1 MSVTEIVPN
10 LWLGNVQ
17 DSLDS
22 AFISGIDIVINCT
35 KDLKFL
41 DETKKCVRIPIE
53 DNLQDEEITALYKYL
68 PRITDY
74 IHSNLRLGRRVFVHC
89 FAGKQRS
96 ASVIVA
102 YIMRYYKLDLNKAIE
117 LVKSKRMII
126 FTPQCNFE
134 KALVQFYMDSCG

>member
-1 MSVTEIVPN
+1 MSVTEVIPN

-22 AFISGIDIVINCT
+22 VFISNIDIVINCT

-41 DETKKCVRIPIE
+41 DESKKCIRIPIE
-53 DNLQDEEITALYKYL
+53 DNLEDIEIQNLYSYL
-68 PRITDY
+68 SKITEY
-74 IHSNLRLGRRVFVHC
+74 IHNNLRQGRRVFVHC

-96 ASVIVA
+96 ASVVIA

-134 KALVQFYMDSCG
+134 RALIEFYNSSCI

>member
-22 AFISGIDIVINCT
+22 AFISNIDIVINCT

-53 DNLQDEEITALYKYL
+53 DNLQDEEIAAL
-68 PRITDY
+68 
-74 IHSNLRLGRRVFVHC
+74 
-89 FAGKQRS
+89 
-96 ASVIVA
+96 
-102 YIMRYYKLDLNKAIE
+102 
-117 LVKSKRMII
+117 
-126 FTPQCNFE
+126 
-134 KALVQFYMDSCG
+134 

>member
-22 AFISGIDIVINCT
+22 VFISNIDIVINCT

-41 DETKKCVRIPIE
+41 DESKKCIRIPIE
-53 DNLQDEEITALYKYL
+53 DNLEEVEIQNLYSYLSKITE
-68 PRITDY
+68 Y
-74 IHSNLRLGRRVFVHC
+74 IYNNLRQGRRVFVHC

-96 ASVIVA
+96 ASVIIA
-102 YIMRYYKLDLNKAIE
+102 YIMRYYRLDLNKAIE

-134 KALVQFYMDSCG
+134 RALIEFYNNSCI